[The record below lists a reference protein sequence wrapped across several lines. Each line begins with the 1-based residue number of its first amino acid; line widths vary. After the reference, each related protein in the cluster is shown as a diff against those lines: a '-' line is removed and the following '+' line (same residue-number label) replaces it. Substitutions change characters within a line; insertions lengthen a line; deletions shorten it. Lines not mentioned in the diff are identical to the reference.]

1 MPELV
6 DNPIRLIKEETT
18 LKTAFGA
25 LLLACL
31 TTTAFADENPV
42 GFQSSTLPDPHNGRA
57 LEMVVWYPSA
67 TTETPQLIADNAVF
81 VSAAAVR
88 NAPPTAG
95 EHPLVVLSHG
105 YRGNWSNQIWLAS
118 SLAQEGYIVAAI
130 NHPGSTTHDRSPQAA
145 AQLWQRPVDLRRAID
160 AVTTQPEKFGRVANG
175 RIAAVGHSLGGW
187 TVLEIAGA
195 RFDPERFAQDCKA
208 HPQLASCTVYE
219 LMNPASPPESKAEL
233 AADWRDKRV
242 TAVVTLDLGLSRGM
256 TDKSLAALPVPALVI
271 AAGVP
276 SRELPAELESAN
288 LVKRLPQASSR
299 YVEIKDASHFSFM
312 SMCKPGAQKI
322 LEEHV
327 PGDGIICQDGDL
339 GRARGVIQ
347 QQVASLIAEF
357 LAQPPAD
364 KIGSL

>member
-1 MPELV
+1 MPGLFE
-6 DNPIRLIKEETT
+6 NPIRLIKEETT

-31 TTTAFADENPV
+31 TTTALADEAPI
-42 GFQSSTLPDPHNGRA
+42 GFQSSNLPDPHNGRA

-67 TTETPQLIADNAVF
+67 TTTAPQLIADNAVF
-81 VSAAAVR
+81 VGASAVR

-118 SLAQEGYIVAAI
+118 ALAQKGYIVAAI

-160 AVTTQPEKFGRVANG
+160 AVTTHPEKFGRVAND

-187 TVLEIAGA
+187 TALEIAGA
-195 RFDPERFAQDCKA
+195 RFDPERFTQDCKA
-208 HPQLASCTVYE
+208 HSQLSSCTVYE
-219 LMNPASPPESKAEL
+219 QMNPASTSEAKTEL

-242 TAVVTLDLGLSRGM
+242 TAVVTLDLGLSRGL

-276 SRELPAELESAN
+276 SQELPAELESAN
-288 LVKRLPQASSR
+288 LAKRLPPASSR
-299 YVEIKDASHFSFM
+299 YVEISDASHFSFM
-312 SMCKPGAQKI
+312 SMCKPGAQEM
-322 LEEHV
+322 LEEEV
-327 PGDGIICQDGDL
+327 PGDGIICRDGDG

-357 LAQPPAD
+357 LAQSS
-364 KIGSL
+364 GYEEGRL